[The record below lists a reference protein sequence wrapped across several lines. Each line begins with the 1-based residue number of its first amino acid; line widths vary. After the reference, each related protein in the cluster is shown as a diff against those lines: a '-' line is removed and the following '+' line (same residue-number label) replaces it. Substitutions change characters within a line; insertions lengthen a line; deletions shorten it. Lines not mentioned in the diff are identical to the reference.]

1 MGFLFSPCRDSFH
14 TLPLNFTLEFLLRD
28 ILYVH
33 PKVSFLQL
41 SNVALR
47 LLFYKS
53 ELCFLSCDFDDTI
66 HSFRDTIRQSFRI
79 TEFRINRCLFLF
91 VLYES
96 RKKIYRS
103 YTLFITLFKKL
114 NVYVNY
120 SYSIF

>member
-28 ILYVH
+28 VLHVH

-41 SNVALR
+41 SNVALK

-53 ELCFLSCDFDDTI
+53 EICFLSCDFDDTI

-114 NVYVNY
+114 DVYVNY

>member
-28 ILYVH
+28 FLHVH

-114 NVYVNY
+114 DVYVNY

>member
-28 ILYVH
+28 FLHVH

-79 TEFRINRCLFLF
+79 TEFRINRCLFMF

-114 NVYVNY
+114 DVYVNY

>member
-1 MGFLFSPCRDSFH
+1 LQ
-14 TLPLNFTLEFLLRD
+14 D

-33 PKVSFLQL
+33 PKVSFPQL

-66 HSFRDTIRQSFRI
+66 HSFRDTIRQSFQI
-79 TEFRINRCLFLF
+79 TKSRINRCFFLF

-103 YTLFITLFKKL
+103 YTLFI
-114 NVYVNY
+114 
-120 SYSIF
+120 

>member
-28 ILYVH
+28 FLHVH

>member
-28 ILYVH
+28 VLHVH

-91 VLYES
+91 ALYES

>member
-28 ILYVH
+28 VLHVH

>member
-41 SNVALR
+41 SNVALK

-53 ELCFLSCDFDDTI
+53 EICFLSCDFDDTI
-66 HSFRDTIRQSFRI
+66 HSFRDTIRQTFRI
-79 TEFRINRCLFLF
+79 TEARINRYLFLF

-96 RKKIYRS
+96 RKKNYRLCM
-103 YTLFITLFKKL
+103 LFITLFKKL
-114 NVYVNY
+114 N
-120 SYSIF
+120 SYINHSFSIY

>member
-28 ILYVH
+28 VLHVH

-91 VLYES
+91 VLHES